1 MGPGTLIFKGGRRN
15 RDRKWGLQGVST
27 GGNSAV
33 ADDNGQR
40 DVERHPVHNPPQTPL
55 FPFCF
60 SSDSL
65 QIKLK
70 LIVFIAGFHI
80 SCSYSHS

>member
-1 MGPGTLIFKGGRRN
+1 MGKSFKGGRRK

-55 FPFCF
+55 FPFSTVAILLF
-60 SSDSL
+60 
-65 QIKLK
+65 
-70 LIVFIAGFHI
+70 F
-80 SCSYSHS
+80 